1 MSFFSSTH
9 FVPAHPSK
17 LPTVRTMRQ
26 WRQDYTPPNTKQWI
40 LIFRKSMDVEFGS
53 AINQFEVSLFNN
65 RTEDDQRKMS
75 LYYAIIKCNDEEKP
89 IEDIYFVMDI
99 WCEGTQNPGIFCAPL
114 RWGEIKLGDMRS
126 QDGCRFW
133 WERAT
138 LPSEL
143 KVVEISLDLHVAYD
157 EKKTFRFYKD
167 VKIHEAMANLFL
179 NEDKSDFKIICEGK
193 TYPCHKLIICSQSD
207 VFNAMLDNNLMET
220 KEGQVEIKDILSDT
234 MDVLLKFM
242 YQGKVDSQNV
252 DVDLLIAADRY
263 NVKKLV
269 AICVNHFKYNLSV
282 NNAMEVLTASYLVD
296 GNYAKDLF
304 EAASKFARNHKGD
317 LVKTE
322 KYEELKK
329 SYPDIIL
336 KVMDVITFKA

>member
-1 MSFFSSTH
+1 
-9 FVPAHPSK
+9 
-17 LPTVRTMRQ
+17 
-26 WRQDYTPPNTKQWI
+26 
-40 LIFRKSMDVEFGS
+40 
-53 AINQFEVSLFNN
+53 
-65 RTEDDQRKMS
+65 
-75 LYYAIIKCNDEEKP
+75 
-89 IEDIYFVMDI
+89 
-99 WCEGTQNPGIFCAPL
+99 
-114 RWGEIKLGDMRS
+114 
-126 QDGCRFW
+126 
-133 WERAT
+133 
-138 LPSEL
+138 
-143 KVVEISLDLHVAYD
+143 
-157 EKKTFRFYKD
+157 
-167 VKIHEAMANLFL
+167 
-179 NEDKSDFKIICEGK
+179 
-193 TYPCHKLIICSQSD
+193 
-207 VFNAMLDNNLMET
+207 
-220 KEGQVEIKDILSDT
+220 
-234 MDVLLKFM
+234 M

-304 EAASKFARNHKGD
+304 EAASKFARNLKGD